1 MADEAKLV
9 DYLKRVT
16 ADLRRARQR
25 VRELEAERTDPI
37 AVVAMGCRY
46 PGGVR
51 GPEDLWRLVADGVDA
66 TGGFPPDRGWDLDTL
81 YDPDPERATTSYTR
95 RGGFLYDADRFDA
108 EFFGISPREALA
120 TDPQQRLL
128 LEVAWETLER
138 AGIDP
143 AGLRGS
149 DTGVFAGVMYDD
161 YASRLHRVPD
171 EVAGLIGNGSAPS
184 VASGRIAYTFG
195 FRGPAVSVDT
205 ACSSSLVTLHLAAQA
220 LRAGDCALAL
230 AGGVTVMATP
240 GLFVEF
246 SRQRGLSAD
255 GRCRSFGAGADGA
268 GFSEGVGLLLLERL
282 SDARRNGHPVLALLR
297 GSAVNQ
303 DGASNG
309 LTAPNGP
316 AQQRVIRQALAGARL
331 RADQVDVVEGHG
343 TGTSLGD
350 PVEAQAVLATYG
362 RDRPADRPLRLGSVK
377 SNIGHTQAAA
387 GAAGVIKMVM
397 AMRHGVL
404 PRTLHA
410 QEPSPHVDWSSGA
423 VELLTEEV
431 PWPAG
436 AKPRRAAVSSFGI
449 SGTNAHVILE
459 EAPPAVGVAP
469 EAADPES
476 GADDPAAAARAS
488 AAAPPL
494 APWVLSGRTP
504 EALRAQAA
512 RLLETVAPHAGAG
525 EYDAVDVGRALAST
539 RSTFEHRAAVVAD
552 DAGGRSAAL
561 AALAAGGTAPGL
573 LTGAASPA
581 VRTAYLF
588 TGQGSQRPGMGWE
601 LYEAFPVFRDALDE
615 VLAELDPLLEQPL
628 APLLRAPAG
637 SEEAARLDRT
647 RFTQPALFAV
657 ETALYRLL
665 ADYRPAP
672 DLLAGHSVGE
682 LAAAHAAGM
691 LDLPDACRLVAARG
705 ALMDALP
712 AGGLMTSLRAS
723 EAEVLESFEGVAG
736 RIGIAAVNGAQST
749 VVSGDADAV
758 AEVTARWRQRGRR
771 VKQLR
776 VSHAFHSAHMDGM
789 LAEFERVAAGVRFRV
804 PEIPVVS
811 GLTGRPEERMATA
824 AYWTEQVRGTVRFH
838 DAVRHLVD
846 AGVTVF
852 VEVGPDVALAPMAQ
866 ESGAA
871 GAVVVPALRR
881 GRSEVRTLASALAT
895 LHVNGAPVDWTR
907 WYGTG
912 GTGGAGRHVPLPTY
926 PFHQVRYWLDEPAAE
941 ARPERSDDA
950 FWDAVAAGDLDG
962 TAAAL
967 GLADRAGPALRAL
980 LPHLAAWRRRHGW
993 WHRFG
998 WRPAAAAAAP
1008 ADPGGWLLLGGGD
1021 GPGDEPVGHAL
1032 AAAGAQLT
1040 TSPVRAAGE
1049 WPRLAADPSLDG
1061 VLLLPGAVAGP
1072 GELARLAAE
1081 FTAAGMRGPL
1091 WAATRVAVGVDA
1103 DDDSPAAD
1111 QAALWDLPGDLRCA
1125 LVDLPAELDAPA
1137 AAALVAALGQ
1147 GGENRLAIRR
1157 TGAWVRRLLPVPAP
1171 EPDQKTAAALRSG
1184 TALVAGSGPLAGEFA
1199 AALAAQG
1206 AGQVLLAGPDG
1217 TARAG
1222 SGVTPLAWADGD
1234 EQALAAVLAALP
1246 AHLPLAA
1253 VAVVAESGTPSATT
1267 GARTAQLL
1275 DRLTRAYDPAAFVLL
1290 SDALLPALGLRQ
1302 GATGESAVHAPFEA
1316 VAHARR
1322 NAGLPAV
1329 ALSLGRRQPAGSPAA
1344 DGSAESGEESA
1355 AVRAVNVG
1363 MLSHALAG
1371 PAVSLAVADISWEE
1385 LDAEQLATAQAL
1397 PLLTDVS
1404 RLSSP
1409 GGPGHRPGGDPAGAE
1424 HVRDRLATASDGAQ
1438 LEILVELVR
1447 AHAAGVLGHESIA
1460 SVPEE
1465 ASLLDLG
1472 FSSFTALE
1480 LRGLLSNDTGLDV
1493 SAMAVFD
1500 HPTPRALAR
1509 HLHGAL
1515 TGSQPP
1521 AGTAPAEAEP
1531 APGPEPAGRDG
1542 AGADQEPADPH
1553 PAATPSG
1560 RF

>member
-1 MADEAKLV
+1 M
-9 DYLKRVT
+9 
-16 ADLRRARQR
+16 
-25 VRELEAERTDPI
+25 
-37 AVVAMGCRY
+37 
-46 PGGVR
+46 
-51 GPEDLWRLVADGVDA
+51 
-66 TGGFPPDRGWDLDTL
+66 
-81 YDPDPERATTSYTR
+81 
-95 RGGFLYDADRFDA
+95 
-108 EFFGISPREALA
+108 
-120 TDPQQRLL
+120 
-128 LEVAWETLER
+128 
-138 AGIDP
+138 
-143 AGLRGS
+143 
-149 DTGVFAGVMYDD
+149 
-161 YASRLHRVPD
+161 
-171 EVAGLIGNGSAPS
+171 
-184 VASGRIAYTFG
+184 
-195 FRGPAVSVDT
+195 
-205 ACSSSLVTLHLAAQA
+205 
-220 LRAGDCALAL
+220 
-230 AGGVTVMATP
+230 
-240 GLFVEF
+240 
-246 SRQRGLSAD
+246 
-255 GRCRSFGAGADGA
+255 
-268 GFSEGVGLLLLERL
+268 
-282 SDARRNGHPVLALLR
+282 
-297 GSAVNQ
+297 
-303 DGASNG
+303 
-309 LTAPNGP
+309 
-316 AQQRVIRQALAGARL
+316 
-331 RADQVDVVEGHG
+331 
-343 TGTSLGD
+343 
-350 PVEAQAVLATYG
+350 
-362 RDRPADRPLRLGSVK
+362 
-377 SNIGHTQAAA
+377 
-387 GAAGVIKMVM
+387 
-397 AMRHGVL
+397 
-404 PRTLHA
+404 
-410 QEPSPHVDWSSGA
+410 
-423 VELLTEEV
+423 
-431 PWPAG
+431 
-436 AKPRRAAVSSFGI
+436 
-449 SGTNAHVILE
+449 
-459 EAPPAVGVAP
+459 
-469 EAADPES
+469 
-476 GADDPAAAARAS
+476 
-488 AAAPPL
+488 
-494 APWVLSGRTP
+494 
-504 EALRAQAA
+504 
-512 RLLETVAPHAGAG
+512 
-525 EYDAVDVGRALAST
+525 
-539 RSTFEHRAAVVAD
+539 
-552 DAGGRSAAL
+552 
-561 AALAAGGTAPGL
+561 
-573 LTGAASPA
+573 
-581 VRTAYLF
+581 
-588 TGQGSQRPGMGWE
+588 
-601 LYEAFPVFRDALDE
+601 
-615 VLAELDPLLEQPL
+615 
-628 APLLRAPAG
+628 
-637 SEEAARLDRT
+637 
-647 RFTQPALFAV
+647 
-657 ETALYRLL
+657 
-665 ADYRPAP
+665 
-672 DLLAGHSVGE
+672 
-682 LAAAHAAGM
+682 
-691 LDLPDACRLVAARG
+691 
-705 ALMDALP
+705 
-712 AGGLMTSLRAS
+712 
-723 EAEVLESFEGVAG
+723 
-736 RIGIAAVNGAQST
+736 
-749 VVSGDADAV
+749 
-758 AEVTARWRQRGRR
+758 
-771 VKQLR
+771 
-776 VSHAFHSAHMDGM
+776 
-789 LAEFERVAAGVRFRV
+789 
-804 PEIPVVS
+804 
-811 GLTGRPEERMATA
+811 
-824 AYWTEQVRGTVRFH
+824 
-838 DAVRHLVD
+838 
-846 AGVTVF
+846 
-852 VEVGPDVALAPMAQ
+852 
-866 ESGAA
+866 
-871 GAVVVPALRR
+871 
-881 GRSEVRTLASALAT
+881 
-895 LHVNGAPVDWTR
+895 
-907 WYGTG
+907 
-912 GTGGAGRHVPLPTY
+912 PLPTY

-1521 AGTAPAEAEP
+1521 PARLPPKRNRHRVRNPQAGTAPGRIRNRRTPIRPRPLQVGFRRAGHIGARARPARPTGAKETGLLGSRGGGSKQTGLILKTVAAGMVCLTAAACTSGGSTSSGSAGGGTPTAGGDLRFATSVEPECLDPEVGARDVDALIDRNIFDSLVEQTANGGFKPWLAKSWTISPDRLTYTFTLRTGVVFHDGTWLDAAAVKATLDHAVDPKARSYYAASLISAYSGATVVNPTTVAVRLSRPSRPFLQALSTPYLGIQSPKSIRDDFKNLCQKPVGTGPFVFAGWSKGSSVKLSRNPKYAWGPSTAAHTGVARLDSLTFSFVAESSVRLGALTSGQADVISEVPPHNVALVRKVDQLLTAPEP
-1531 APGPEPAGRDG
+1531 GAVYTLLLNTKYGPLTDERVRKAFQRSVNLDKLVDSVYAGQYKRAWSVLSPATPTTPRPPRTAGRTTPSSPARCSTRPAGPAGTPRATAPGTGSGSRCGGRTPRSSSATTGWCSARASRPRRRRPVSTCSSPARTR
-1542 AGADQEPADPH
+1542 ASSAPTST
-1553 PAATPSG
+1553 AARTWRSS
-1560 RF
+1560 R

>member
-51 GPEDLWRLVADGVDA
+51 GPEDLWRLVSEGVDA
-66 TGGFPPDRGWDLDTL
+66 IGGFPTDRGWDLDAL
-81 YDPDPERATTSYTR
+81 YDPDPERPTTSYTR

-108 EFFGISPREALA
+108 DFFGISPREALA

-161 YASRLHRVPD
+161 YASRLRQVPD

-220 LRAGDCALAL
+220 LRAGECALAL

-268 GFSEGVGLLLLERL
+268 GFSEGVGLLLLEKL

-316 AQQRVIRQALAGARL
+316 SQQRVIRQALASARL

-362 RDRPADRPLRLGSVK
+362 TDRPADRPLRLGSVK

-410 QEPSPHVDWSSGA
+410 DEPSPHVDWSAGA
-423 VELLTEEV
+423 VELLTEEL
-431 PWPAG
+431 PWPGG
-436 AKPRRAAVSSFGI
+436 AEPRRAAVSSFGI

-459 EAPPAVGVAP
+459 EAPPAAGGTGEDEGD
-469 EAADPES
+469 EAAD
-476 GADDPAAAARAS
+476 GAADPAEVV
-488 AAAPPL
+488 APPL
-494 APWVLSGRTP
+494 APWVLSARTP
-504 EALRAQAA
+504 DALRAQAA
-512 RLLETVAPHAGAG
+512 RLLDAVAAPAG
-525 EYDAVDVGRALAST
+525 DDRDPVDVGRALAST
-539 RSTFEHRAAVVAD
+539 RSAFEHRAAVVAE
-552 DAGGRSAAL
+552 DAAGRSAAL

-573 LTGAASPA
+573 LTGIGVKPPT
-581 VRTAYLF
+581 TAYLF
-588 TGQGSQRPGMGWE
+588 TGQGSQRAGMGRE
-601 LYEAFPVFRDALDE
+601 LYDAFPVFRAALDE
-615 VLAELDPLLEQPL
+615 VLAELDPLLERPL
-628 APLLRAPAG
+628 APLLWAAPG
-637 SEEAARLDRT
+637 SEEAAQLDRT
-647 RFTQPALFAV
+647 RFTQPAIFAV

-665 ADYRPAP
+665 AGYRPAP

-723 EAEVLESFEGVAG
+723 EAEVLESFDGVAG

-789 LAEFERVAAGVRFRV
+789 LADFEQVAAGVRFRA
-804 PEIPVVS
+804 PSIPVVS
-811 GLTGRPEERMATA
+811 GLTGRPEERMTTP
-824 AYWTEQVRGTVRFH
+824 AYWAEQVRGAVRFH
-838 DAVRHLVD
+838 DAVRHLAD
-846 AGVTVF
+846 AGVTAF

-871 GAVVVPALRR
+871 DAVVIPTLRR
-881 GRSEVRTLASALAT
+881 GRPEARTLAVALAT
-895 LHVNGAPVDWTR
+895 LHVNGAPVDWSR
-907 WYGTG
+907 WYGAPG
-912 GTGGAGRHVPLPTY
+912 PQDAARHVPLPTY
-926 PFHQVRYWLDEPAAE
+926 PFRQVRYWLDEPAAQ
-941 ARPERSDDA
+941 APENRSDDA
-950 FWDAVAAGDLDG
+950 FWDAVTAGDVDG
-962 TAAAL
+962 AATAL
-967 GLADRAGPALRAL
+967 GLADATGPALDAL
-980 LPHLAAWRRRHGW
+980 LPQLAAWRRRHTW
-993 WHRFG
+993 WYRFD
-998 WRPAAAAAAP
+998 WRPAASATTAAG
-1008 ADPGGWLLLGGGD
+1008 PGRWLLLGGED
-1021 GPGDEPVGHAL
+1021 AAVGGAL
-1032 AAAGAQLT
+1032 AAAGAEI
-1040 TSPVRAAGE
+1040 SRAGVRDAAE
-1049 WPRLAADPSLDG
+1049 WPRLAADPALDG
-1061 VLLLPGAVAGP
+1061 VLLLPGAVDGP
-1072 GELARLAAE
+1072 EELAALVRD
-1081 FTAAGMRGPL
+1081 FDAAGVRVPL
-1091 WAATRVAVGVDA
+1091 WAVTRQGVGVDA
-1103 DDDSPAAD
+1103 DDDSPAAA
-1111 QAALWDLPGDLRCA
+1111 QAPLWDLPAGIACG
-1125 LVDLPAELDAPA
+1125 LVDLPAEVDA
-1137 AAALVAALGQ
+1137 AAGAAFAAALGQ
-1147 GGENRLAIRR
+1147 GGEDRIAVRR
-1157 TGAWVRRLLPVPAP
+1157 TGTWVRRLLPVPAP
-1171 EPDQKTAAALRSG
+1171 EPDPKIAAALRSG

-1206 AGQVLLAGPDG
+1206 AGRVLLAGPDAG
-1217 TARAG
+1217 VPAG
-1222 SGVTPLAWADGD
+1222 SGVTPVAWAAGD
-1234 EQALAAVLAALP
+1234 EAALAAVLADLP
-1246 AHLPLAA
+1246 ADLPLAA
-1253 VAVVAESGTPSATT
+1253 VAVVAESGTPSAASAA
-1267 GARTAQLL
+1267 GTAHLL

-1290 SDALLPALGLRQ
+1290 SDGLLSSLGLRQ
-1302 GATGESAVHAPFEA
+1302 PDGPAAHAPFEA
-1316 VAHARR
+1316 LAHARR
-1322 NAGLPAV
+1322 DAGLPAV
-1329 ALSLGRRQPAGSPAA
+1329 ALSLGPWQPADTPG
-1344 DGSAESGEESA
+1344 
-1355 AVRAVNVG
+1355 VRPVTVG
-1363 MLSHALAG
+1363 MLTHVLTG
-1371 PAVSLAVADISWEE
+1371 PAASLAVADLSWPE
-1385 LDAEQLATAQAL
+1385 LDAEQLAAARAL
-1397 PLLTDVS
+1397 PLLRDVP
-1404 RLSSP
+1404 RVTAA
-1409 GGPGHRPGGDPAGAE
+1409 GGSGSGPAVAGQL
-1424 HVRDRLATASDGAQ
+1424 RDRLATVPDGAR
-1438 LEILVELVR
+1438 LDVLIELVR
-1447 AHAAGVLGHESIA
+1447 AHAASVLGHESAA

-1480 LRGLLSNDTGLDV
+1480 MRGLLSEDTGLDI

-1500 HPTPRALAR
+1500 HPTPRALAH
-1509 HLHGAL
+1509 HLHEAL
-1515 TGSQPP
+1515 I
-1521 AGTAPAEAEP
+1521 
-1531 APGPEPAGRDG
+1531 
-1542 AGADQEPADPH
+1542 
-1553 PAATPSG
+1553 AAHPSG
-1560 RF
+1560 GF